1 MSKELNR
8 HKIREKALQ
17 ALFPLNFNI
26 DLTKEDAIKNA
37 LTFEYSDEVID
48 EEEKNFI
55 PVYLDVLVT
64 GVITKKDEIDQL
76 ITKHLAAKWEL
87 QRLAK
92 IDLVI
97 LRLAIFE
104 IQYIDEE
111 KMPNIAALNEAI
123 ELAKT
128 FSEEKSS
135 KFINGILSNI
145 LKERQQYV

>member
-1 MSKELNR
+1 MSKKLNR

-17 ALFPLNFNI
+17 ALFSLNFNI

-37 LTFEYSDEVID
+37 LTFEHSDEVID
-48 EEEKNFI
+48 EKEKKFI
-55 PVYLDVLVT
+55 PVYLDVLVA

-76 ITKHLAAKWEL
+76 ITKHLAAKWKL
-87 QRLAK
+87 QRIAK

-97 LRLAIFE
+97 LRIAIFE

-111 KMPNIAALNEAI
+111 KMPNIAAVNEAI
-123 ELAKT
+123 ELAKI

-135 KFINGILSNI
+135 QFINGILSNV

>member
-37 LTFEYSDEVID
+37 LTFEHSDEVID
-48 EEEKNFI
+48 EREKNFI
-55 PVYLDVLVT
+55 PTYLDVLVT

-76 ITKHLAAKWEL
+76 IIKHLAAKWEL
-87 QRLAK
+87 QRIAK

-111 KMPNIAALNEAI
+111 KMPNIVALNEAI

-135 KFINGILSNI
+135 KFINGILSNV
-145 LKERQQYV
+145 LKERQQYA